1 MAVKLRRGSV
11 RKHSIYKC
19 YDEWLAV
26 CRDKGLSSASIQ
38 TYKEQADLFLQY
50 SGDIPIEQLTEAGVY
65 DFRYWLKQ
73 NRHYNEVS
81 TNTVFR
87 TINIFLLFL
96 NEEYGIDKFHLDY
109 VKTTKK
115 IKPIFSSDDIKK
127 LLKQPNLDNCAYS
140 ELRDWVIINIVLNTG
155 VRAGSIVNVK
165 IEDINFREHTI
176 VFRHMK
182 NRQQQVFPLKKDV
195 LKIIKLYLDY
205 VEDEL
210 DEYMFINSEHKQ
222 LTSKQLSVS
231 FQRYCKNRGIKITS
245 FHAMR
250 HWFATNL
257 LRETKNIYLVS
268 KTLGHSSVAVT
279 ERYVST
285 LGINEYSAT
294 LKDIDLTRGLKG

>member
-11 RKHSIYKC
+11 RKRSIYQC
-19 YDEWLAV
+19 YDEWLAI
-26 CRDKGLSSASIQ
+26 CKDKNLSSATIQ
-38 TYKEQADLFLQY
+38 TYREQADLFLIY
-50 SGDIPIEQLTEAGVY
+50 TGDIPIEALDESTVY
-65 DFRYWLKQ
+65 DFRYWLKD

-87 TINIFLLFL
+87 TINIFLSFL

-109 VKTTKK
+109 MKTMKK
-115 IKPIFSSDDIKK
+115 VKPIFSSDDIKR
-127 LLKQPNLDNCAYS
+127 LLKQPDLDNCTYS
-140 ELRDWVIINIVLNTG
+140 ELRDWTIINIVLNTG

-195 LKIIKLYLDY
+195 LKIIRLYLDY

-231 FQRYCKNRGIKITS
+231 FQRYCKNRNVKITS

-294 LKDIDLTRGLKG
+294 LKDLDLLKGLKG

>member
-1 MAVKLRRGSV
+1 MAVKIRRGSV
-11 RKHSIYKC
+11 RKRSIYEC

-26 CRDKGLSSASIQ
+26 NQDKGLSDGTLQ
-38 TYKEQADLFLQY
+38 TYKEQANLFLLY
-50 SGDIPIEQLTEAGVY
+50 TGDIPIEEITETTVY

-73 NRHYNEVS
+73 NRNYNDVS

-87 TINIFLLFL
+87 TINIFLTFL
-96 NEEYGIDKFHLDY
+96 HAEYGLDKFHLDY
-109 VKTTKK
+109 VKTLKK
-115 IKPIFSSDDIKK
+115 VKQIFGDDDIKR
-127 LLKQPNLDNCAYS
+127 LLKQPNLDHCTYS

-195 LKIIKLYLDY
+195 LKIIRLYLDC
-205 VEDEL
+205 VQDEL
-210 DEYMFINSEHKQ
+210 DDYLFINSQHKQ

-231 FQRYCKNRGIKITS
+231 FQRYCKNRNVKITS
-245 FHAMR
+245 FHCLR

>member
-1 MAVKLRRGSV
+1 MAVKLRRSSV
-11 RKHSIYKC
+11 RKRSIYEC

-26 CRDKGLSSASIQ
+26 CRDKGLSSSTIC
-38 TYKEQADLFLQY
+38 TYKEQADLLLQY
-50 SGDIPIEQLTEAGVY
+50 VGDVSIESLDESIVY

-73 NRHYNEVS
+73 NRNYNEVS

-87 TINIFLLFL
+87 TINIFLSFL
-96 NEEYGIDKFHLDY
+96 NEEYGIEKFHLDY
-109 VKTTKK
+109 VKTMKK
-115 IKPIFSSDDIKK
+115 VKPIFSSDDIKK
-127 LLKQPNLDNCAYS
+127 LLKQPNLDNCTYS
-140 ELRDWVIINIVLNTG
+140 TLRDWVIINIVLNTG

-165 IEDINFREHTI
+165 IEDVNFRERTI
-176 VFRHMK
+176 IFRHMK

-195 LKIIKLYLDY
+195 LNIIRLYLDY

-210 DEYMFINSEHKQ
+210 DEWLFINSEHKQ

-245 FHAMR
+245 IHAMR

-285 LGINEYSAT
+285 LGINEYSST

>member
-1 MAVKLRRGSV
+1 MAIKMRRG
-11 RKHSIYKC
+11 RRTHSLEEA
-19 YDEWLAV
+19 YDEWL
-26 CRDKGLSSASIQ
+26 CSCKDRGLTDGSI
-38 TYKEQADLFLQY
+38 TSYREKAELFLKY
-50 SGDIPIEQLTEAGVY
+50 TDVDVEDLDAELIYE
-65 DFRYWLKQ
+65 FRYWLKDHR
-73 NRHYNEVS
+73 NFNDVS
-81 TNTVFR
+81 TNTTYRIINVFLKF
-87 TINIFLLFL
+87 IH
-96 NEEYGIDKFHLDY
+96 EEYQVPLFHLDY
-109 VKTTKK
+109 VKESKK
-115 IKPIFSSDDIKK
+115 IKQIFSSDDIKK
-127 LLKQPNLDNCAYS
+127 LLRQPNLDTCNYS
-140 ELRDWVIINIVLNTG
+140 ELRDWCIVHIVLNTG
-155 VRAGSIVNVK
+155 ARASSIVNVRVGDVDFK
-165 IEDINFREHTI
+165 EKTI
-176 VFRHMK
+176 LFRHMK
-182 NRQQQVFPLKKDV
+182 NRQEQVFPLKKDT
-195 LKIIKLYLDY
+195 LKIIRLYLDY

-231 FQRYCKNRGIKITS
+231 FQRYCKNRNVKITS

>member
-127 LLKQPNLDNCAYS
+127 LLKQPNFDNCAYS

>member
-1 MAVKLRRGSV
+1 MTVKLRRSSV
-11 RKHSIYKC
+11 RKRSIYEC

-26 CRDKGLSSASIQ
+26 CRDKGLSSSTIC
-38 TYKEQADLFLQY
+38 TYKEQADLLLQY
-50 SGDIPIEQLTEAGVY
+50 VGDVSIESLDESIVY

-73 NRHYNEVS
+73 NRNYNEVS

-87 TINIFLLFL
+87 TINIFLSFL
-96 NEEYGIDKFHLDY
+96 NEEYGIEKFHLDY
-109 VKTTKK
+109 VKTMKK
-115 IKPIFSSDDIKK
+115 VKPIFSSDDIKK
-127 LLKQPNLDNCAYS
+127 LLKQPNLDNCTYS
-140 ELRDWVIINIVLNTG
+140 TLRDWVIINIVLNTG

-165 IEDINFREHTI
+165 IEDVNFRERTI
-176 VFRHMK
+176 IFRHMK

-195 LKIIKLYLDY
+195 LNIIRLYLDY

-210 DEYMFINSEHKQ
+210 DEWLFINSEHKQ

-245 FHAMR
+245 IHAMR

-285 LGINEYSAT
+285 LGINEYSST